1 MRRFPVLAE
10 HPLRN
15 RPRRGSAAT
24 ELALLLPIF
33 VTIVLGAVDFGRF
46 AYNYIAVSNAAR
58 AAASYAMMN
67 PPNNISSPSTA
78 WQSSV
83 TQRATN
89 EISSQPGYQ
98 SSSMTPSPSVSITNT
113 SESPYGT
120 WQFSA
125 TVNYQFQT
133 LISWNF
139 NMFGTTLGIP
149 SSLTLSKTVTMRGI
163 RP

>member
-1 MRRFPVLAE
+1 MRRFPELAK
-10 HPLRN
+10 HASQTRL
-15 RPRRGSAAT
+15 RRGSAAV
-24 ELALLLPIF
+24 ELVLILPLF

-67 PPNNISSPSTA
+67 PPSDISSPSTA

-83 TQRATN
+83 TQRATD
-89 EISSQPGYQ
+89 EISSQPSYQ
-98 SSSMTPSPSVSITNT
+98 SASMTPAPSVSITNT

-125 TVNYQFQT
+125 TVNYQFRT
-133 LISWNF
+133 LISWNI